1 MGLKLNAFPTILNDM
16 TVQLKKRTAFGSSVF
31 YKKTLA
37 IALPVMAQLLVQNFV
52 SLIDNFMVA
61 GLGDIKMSGV
71 NIAGQINFVFMVFVN
86 TMLIAGGIFIA
97 QYNGA
102 KNHEGMKQ
110 AYRFKLVMGLA
121 ASILYVILTNT
132 LTSPILS
139 LMVRGNKESTAIV
152 AEGVTYMRAVS
163 WSWIP
168 MAVSM
173 AIGSSLREIGRVKPP
188 LVMSI
193 IATLI
198 NTFFNWV
205 LIYGK
210 LGFPRLEVQGAAIAT
225 NIARIVEM
233 FLFLLYIKKTNP
245 PFYSRI
251 RDIFKIRLRL
261 FFDILKKSSFILVS
275 EMAWVI
281 SETVTTALYNSRGGA
296 EIVSGMAAGFAIAN
310 LFFISFSGIHTATS
324 VIIGS
329 TLGANRLDEARD
341 QKNWIINGSGLFG
354 FFAALLGLATIF
366 IIPVVF
372 SNLSPEARLVTKQMV
387 FVLAVFMPA
396 WCYINA
402 QFAVSRT
409 GGDTLMGVVVDLF
422 TSFAIAIPA
431 MFYMALRTPLGPV
444 LMFAIVK
451 SVDFLKIAIAAYW
464 LKKERWVK
472 NLALD
477 N

>member
-1 MGLKLNAFPTILNDM
+1 M
-16 TVQLKKRTAFGSSVF
+16 TRDLQKNRHFGPAIF

-37 IALPVMAQLLVQNFV
+37 IALPVMAQLLIQNFV

-71 NIAGQINFVFMVFVN
+71 NIAGQINFVFMVFLN
-86 TMLIAGGIFIA
+86 TMIIAGGIFIA

-102 KNHEGMKQ
+102 KNNEGMKQ
-110 AYRFKLVMGLA
+110 AFRFKLVMGVLA
-121 ASILYVILTNT
+121 ALLYVFVTNLFT
-132 LTSPILS
+132 HSILS
-139 LMVRGNKESTAIV
+139 LMVHGNKESSEIV
-152 AEGVTYMRAVS
+152 YQGVLYMKAVS

-168 MAVSM
+168 MAVSV

-210 LGFPRLEVQGAAIAT
+210 LGFPRLEVEGAAIAT
-225 NIARIVEM
+225 NIARIAEM
-233 FLFLLYIKKTNP
+233 ILFIVYAKKTNP
-245 PFYSRI
+245 PFYSKLK
-251 RDIFKIRLRL
+251 DVFKIKLKL
-261 FFDILKKSSFILVS
+261 FLDILKKASFILVS

-281 SETVTTALYNSRGGA
+281 SETVTTALYNGRGGA

-324 VIIGS
+324 VILGS
-329 TLGANRLDEARD
+329 TLGANRLDEARK
-341 QKNWIINGSGLFG
+341 QKNWIINGSGVFG
-354 FFAALLGLATIF
+354 FFAAILGIATIF
-366 IIPVVF
+366 IIPFIFV
-372 SNLSPEARLVTKQMV
+372 NLSPEARLVTKQMV
-387 FVLAVFMPA
+387 LVLALFMPV

-409 GGDTLMGVVVDLF
+409 GGDTLMGVVVDLL
-422 TSFAIAIPA
+422 TSFAMTIPA
-431 MFYMALRTPLGPV
+431 MFYMALYTPLGPV
-444 LMFAIVK
+444 MMFTLVK
-451 SVDFLKIAIAAYW
+451 SVDFVKIGIASYW

-472 NLALD
+472 NLTLD

>member
-1 MGLKLNAFPTILNDM
+1 M
-16 TVQLKKRTAFGSSVF
+16 TVELKKNRLLGTALF

-37 IALPVMAQLLVQNFV
+37 IAIPVMAQLLIQNFV

-71 NIAGQINFVFMVFVN
+71 NIAGQISFVFMVFVN
-86 TMLIAGGIFIA
+86 TMMIAGGIFIA
-97 QYNGA
+97 QFNGA
-102 KNHEGMKQ
+102 KNKEGMKQ
-110 AYRFKLVMGLA
+110 AFRFKLVM
-121 ASILYVILTNT
+121 SIFSALLYVFLSNVFTF
-132 LTSPILS
+132 PILS
-139 LMVRGNKESTAIV
+139 VMVKGNLESAAIV
-152 AEGVTYMRAVS
+152 EKGVLYMRSVS
-163 WSWIP
+163 WSWVP
-168 MAVSM
+168 MAISV

-225 NIARIVEM
+225 IIARFVEM
-233 FLFLLYIKKTNP
+233 VLFIVYIKKTQP
-245 PFYSRI
+245 PFYSKLK
-251 RDIFKIRLRL
+251 DLFKIKFKLYI
-261 FFDILKKSSFILVS
+261 DILKKSSFILIS

-281 SETVTTALYNSRGGA
+281 SETVTTALYNGRGGA
-296 EIVSGMAAGFAIAN
+296 EVVSGMAAGFAIAN

-329 TLGANRLDEARD
+329 TLGANRLDEARA
-341 QKNWIINGSGLFG
+341 QKNWIINGSGIFG
-354 FFAALLGLATIF
+354 VFAAIVGMGTIF
-366 IIPVVF
+366 IIPYIFV
-372 SNLSPEARLVTKQMV
+372 NLSMDARLVTKQMV
-387 FVLAVFMPA
+387 FVLALFMPA

-431 MFYMALRTPLGPV
+431 MFYMALCTSLGPV
-444 LMFAIVK
+444 LMFTIVK
-451 SVDFLKIAIAAYW
+451 SVDALKIIIAAYW